1 MKEEDSSIL
10 RREFLGAAGAGIAT
24 ALAGCAGDEGESTP
38 SGSET
43 TENPDTS
50 SRDDSDAE
58 ESPTDSA
65 PENQNNNGDNIYN
78 GEEDF
83 EEWLSSHE
91 MDAVP
96 ESHWMEFEDPENHFE
111 LPLTEYVDG
120 NSPLTYNIQE
130 KKRGEGL
137 GQYDS
142 LYIAVTKDSAEEL
155 QFAPLYFTEDEW
167 DASMSARENI
177 QEVGRLMIGGYNN
190 ISENDLEAFFEED
203 VLSYDDVSED
213 FPQEYLDLVEE

>member
-1 MKEEDSSIL
+1 MTAVGVGVI
-10 RREFLGAAGAGIAT
+10 T
-24 ALAGCAGDEGESTP
+24 ALAGCSGNGSDGGGEPSPEDGDQPDSETQTEQSTDTESTP
-38 SGSET
+38 DQEHTETSTEASSG
-43 TENPDTS
+43 DTVY
-50 SRDDSDAE
+50 D
-58 ESPTDSA
+58 
-65 PENQNNNGDNIYN
+65 

-142 LYIAVTKDSAEEL
+142 LYIAVTKDSADEL

-167 DASMSARENI
+167 DTSMSARENM
-177 QEVGRLMIGGYNN
+177 QEVGRFIVGGYTP
-190 ISENDLEAFFEED
+190 ISEGDLETFFEED
-203 VLSYDDVSED
+203 VLSYDDISED
-213 FPQEYLDLVEE
+213 FPQEYLDLVNQ